1 MANLV
6 GTRLLVF
13 RVGEVQC
20 AVEASAV
27 REILPVQ
34 PATRVPG
41 APEQVVGLINV
52 RGRIITLVDAHKC
65 LGQPLQDTEGSLVL
79 LELGSRTVG
88 LIVDE
93 VIDLISVGEGMLA
106 ERDGLPGIEAEFVRA
121 VGQQGGESFALLDT
135 EALLSPILH

>member
-1 MANLV
+1 M
-6 GTRLLVF
+6 
-13 RVGEVQC
+13 
-20 AVEASAV
+20 
-27 REILPVQ
+27 REILPVL

-65 LGQPLQDTEGSLVL
+65 LGQRCQETAGSLVL

-93 VIDLISVGEGMLA
+93 VIDLISVAEGMLA
-106 ERDGLPGIEAEFVRA
+106 ERDGLPGIEADFVRA
-121 VGQQGGESFALLDT
+121 VGRQGGESFALLDT
-135 EALLSPILH
+135 EALLSPILN

>member
-1 MANLV
+1 M
-6 GTRLLVF
+6 
-13 RVGEVQC
+13 
-20 AVEASAV
+20 

-41 APEQVVGLINV
+41 APDQVAGLINV

-65 LGQPLQDTEGSLVL
+65 LGQRFQSTAGTLVL

-93 VIDLISVGEGMLA
+93 VIDLISVAEGMLA
-106 ERDGLPGIEAEFVRA
+106 ERDGLPGIEAEFVSA
-121 VGQQGGESFALLDT
+121 VGRQGGESFALLDT
-135 EALLSPILH
+135 DALLSPILL

>member
-1 MANLV
+1 MADLV

-41 APEQVVGLINV
+41 APEQVAGLINV
-52 RGRIITLVDAHKC
+52 RGRIITLVDARKC
-65 LGQPLQDTEGSLVL
+65 LGQRFRETAGSLVL

-93 VIDLISVGEGMLA
+93 VIDLISVAEGMLA

-121 VGQQGGESFALLDT
+121 VGRQGGEFFALLDT
-135 EALLSPILH
+135 EALLRPILH

>member
-1 MANLV
+1 M
-6 GTRLLVF
+6 
-13 RVGEVQC
+13 
-20 AVEASAV
+20 

-65 LGQPLQDTEGSLVL
+65 LGQRLQDTEGSLVL

>member
-1 MANLV
+1 M
-6 GTRLLVF
+6 
-13 RVGEVQC
+13 QC
-20 AVEASAV
+20 AVEASTV

-41 APEQVVGLINV
+41 APEQVAGLINV

-65 LGQPLQDTEGSLVL
+65 LGQRLQSTAGTLVL

-93 VIDLISVGEGMLA
+93 VIDLIAVAEGMLA
-106 ERDGLPGIEAEFVRA
+106 ERDELPGIEAEFVRA
-121 VGQQGGESFALLDT
+121 VGRQGGESFALLDT

>member
-1 MANLV
+1 MADLA
-6 GTRLLVF
+6 GARLLVF

-65 LGQPLQDTEGSLVL
+65 LGQRLQDAEGSLVL

-121 VGQQGGESFALLDT
+121 VGRQGGESFALLDT